1 MVGKLGCNP
10 ASRSPGEL
18 WRHLAKMFKSTLG
31 LGLGSTKKADLNVSL
46 LANVRMIVLFQAYL
60 RTLEKKN
67 KEVQR
72 KHSLTGAEEVEARQ
86 EEETPSEEDSDL
98 LSLKRE
104 MQEEQEQSPFIKRT
118 QPRRNSE
125 VEVPEESKV
134 PFISSLAAPSTGSA
148 GVAAL
153 NSFVKYDRKWR
164 GGAKLAAKA
173 DESETESEPALTEE
187 SPHSPV
193 KIVSELEERAF
204 PHQRR
209 RSRSRASP
217 SLPSPSPRRGLRV
230 SIPSLRTR
238 KVSEGSGP
246 TPVPTLSEMSE
257 LHLSPHSPLMEVLNV
272 RDISEVLSELEEV
285 EEKEEG
291 GSPNL
296 SAQLVDLT
304 RGENNP
310 FHFRPMVHGMEV
322 KKEVEVVKPV
332 QRQMAVSNRRRDE
345 MSQASSIAEVEEE
358 VREEESEE
366 VEQEEYDATI
376 ASESS
381 ETIKESVPRKER
393 RRWTLSSPVF
403 QRQKPPLVQD
413 SSVEGTGCYYCR

>member
-1 MVGKLGCNP
+1 
-10 ASRSPGEL
+10 
-18 WRHLAKMFKSTLG
+18 MFKSTLG

-46 LANVRMIVLFQAYL
+46 VSRGLMIVLFQAYL

-173 DESETESEPALTEE
+173 EESETESEPALTEE

-304 RGENNP
+304 RGESNP
-310 FHFRPMVHGMEV
+310 FHFRPKEV
-322 KKEVEVVKPV
+322 KQEVEVVKQV
-332 QRQMAVSNRRRDE
+332 QRQKAVSNRRREE

-366 VEQEEYDATI
+366 VEQEDDDATI
-376 ASESS
+376 GSESS
-381 ETIKESVPRKER
+381 ETIKESVQRKER

-403 QRQKPPLVQD
+403 QRQRPPLVQD